1 MKVVE
6 MKLSQLTP
14 YENNV
19 KEHPPE
25 QVEQIK
31 QSILQYG
38 MNDPIAVWGKN
49 NLIVEGHGRY
59 EAMKELGEDT
69 VPVIRLDH
77 LSDEQRRAYTIVH
90 NKLTMNSGFDIDA
103 LNEELRD
110 LDIDLSE
117 FDIEIPEIEVP
128 EVTGPDYKV
137 ETLGRRSN
145 ILNLAR
151 AQYPG
156 VGSFDIPEIYPEY
169 ELPKVQEWI
178 GFNYVK
184 SDKRSKEE
192 KAHTGVHFFIDDYQ
206 FERIWNNPELYVD
219 VLEQYGAVIAPD
231 FSPYGDMPLATQLFN
246 HYRKHW
252 VARYLQEAG
261 VTVIPCIRASTDSR
275 SLDWYLDG
283 EPEGGIVAIS
293 TMWVQEDTEI
303 YHQWEVEYET
313 MVKRLHPTKVLVY
326 GKMPKNIDKRIAERI
341 ETFTEK
347 RWK

>member
-110 LDIDLSE
+110 LDIDL
-117 FDIEIPEIEVP
+117 
-128 EVTGPDYKV
+128 
-137 ETLGRRSN
+137 RS
-145 ILNLAR
+145 
-151 AQYPG
+151 
-156 VGSFDIPEIYPEY
+156 
-169 ELPKVQEWI
+169 
-178 GFNYVK
+178 
-184 SDKRSKEE
+184 
-192 KAHTGVHFFIDDYQ
+192 
-206 FERIWNNPELYVD
+206 
-219 VLEQYGAVIAPD
+219 
-231 FSPYGDMPLATQLFN
+231 
-246 HYRKHW
+246 
-252 VARYLQEAG
+252 
-261 VTVIPCIRASTDSR
+261 
-275 SLDWYLDG
+275 
-283 EPEGGIVAIS
+283 
-293 TMWVQEDTEI
+293 
-303 YHQWEVEYET
+303 
-313 MVKRLHPTKVLVY
+313 RLL
-326 GKMPKNIDKRIAERI
+326 
-341 ETFTEK
+341 
-347 RWK
+347 

>member
-1 MKVVE
+1 MKVIE

-59 EAMKELGEDT
+59 EAMKELGEGT

-128 EVTGPDYKV
+128 EVSGPDYYGQERERTGNAYNLWDYDV
-137 ETLGRRSN
+137 ERVAGFYEIPTLKRCD
-145 ILNLAR
+145 
-151 AQYPG
+151 Y
-156 VGSFDIPEIYPEY
+156 V
-169 ELPKVQEWI
+169 PKDLI
-178 GFNYVK
+178 GFNYVLSTK
-184 SDKRSKEE
+184 KRD
-192 KAHTGVHFFIDDYQ
+192 TGVHFFLDDYQ
-206 FERIWNNPELYVD
+206 FERIWNQPQMYLGKLAEFEC
-219 VLEQYGAVIAPD
+219 VLTPD
-231 FSPYGDMPLATQLFN
+231 FSLYLDMPMAMKIWN
-246 HYRKHW
+246 VYRS
-252 VARYLQEAG
+252 RYE
-261 VTVIPCIRASTDSR
+261 
-275 SLDWYLDG
+275 
-283 EPEGGIVAIS
+283 
-293 TMWVQEDTEI
+293 
-303 YHQWEVEYET
+303 
-313 MVKRLHPTKVLVY
+313 
-326 GKMPKNIDKRIAERI
+326 
-341 ETFTEK
+341 
-347 RWK
+347 